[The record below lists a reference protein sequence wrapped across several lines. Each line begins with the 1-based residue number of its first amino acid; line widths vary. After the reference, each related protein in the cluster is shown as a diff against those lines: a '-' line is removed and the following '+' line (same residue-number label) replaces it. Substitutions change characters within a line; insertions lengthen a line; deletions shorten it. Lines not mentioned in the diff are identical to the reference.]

1 MKKQIGLLIP
11 MIIGMMLITAFMGIP
26 QDKTVVIEAG
36 SEQVTL
42 KTRAETVAALLDE
55 TDLIIAE
62 HDYVTPGPEDIIE
75 NGMTITIQS
84 AIPVWLQADGNEERL
99 LTTETTVQGLLKSA
113 GIQLGEYDQVEPAM
127 MSLLR
132 PEDRVVV
139 TRVKKEYYY
148 ETVEIAPQQITRF
161 TDALPVDEVR
171 LVQEGE
177 AGLTLA
183 RRARVTRDGQPA
195 GEVLVSTEVLRP
207 AVDHVEEQGRERLLL
222 TSDGNLV
229 RYKEVYTMTAT
240 AYDAGYGSTGKNPGD
255 PGYGITRSGTRVRPG
270 VVAVDPRVIPLGST
284 LYVESLG
291 RSASYGVSFAED
303 TGGAIRGNRIDL
315 YYESRSEALRFG
327 RQSVRVYVLEE
338 E

>member
-11 MIIGMMLITAFMGIP
+11 MIIGMMLITAFGIP

-36 SEQVTL
+36 SEQFTL
-42 KTRAETVAALLDE
+42 KTRVETVRELLDE
-55 TDLIIAE
+55 TDLILAE
-62 HDYVTPGPEDIIE
+62 YDYVTPGPEDMIE
-75 NGMTITIQS
+75 NGMTITIRS
-84 AIPVWLQADGNEERL
+84 ATPVWLQADGAEERL
-99 LTTETTVQGLLKSA
+99 MTTENTVQGLLQSA

-127 MSLLR
+127 MTLLK
-132 PEDRVVV
+132 PETRVVV
-139 TRVKKEYYY
+139 TRVQKEYYY
-148 ETVEIAPQQITRF
+148 ETVEIPPQQITRF
-161 TDALPVDEVR
+161 TDALPVDETR

-183 RRARVTRDGQPA
+183 RRARITKDGQPA
-195 GEVLVSTEVLRP
+195 GEELVSTEVLRP
-207 AVDHVEEQGRERLLL
+207 AMDHVEEQGRERLLI
-222 TSDGNLV
+222 TGDGDLI

-240 AYDAGYGSTGKNPGD
+240 AYDAGYYSTGKNPGD

-291 RSASYGVSFAED
+291 RSSSYGVSYAED

-327 RQSVRVYVLEE
+327 RQSVRVYVLEDE
-338 E
+338 